1 MQELKITM
9 LGSTGVGKTSLLT
22 AMYDQ
27 FANNIGKTDLLLT
40 PDEESSAILQE
51 RLIELKSLLDD
62 FESVGGMV
70 GIKSTAGVDP
80 TNLKSF
86 IFGLGRKGKSPSL
99 QLAFRDYPGE
109 YHLDKKEIP
118 PDQKQMRRQFVKNL
132 LTECV
137 AVLVAIDAPALM
149 EKNGKYHDLINRPQQ
164 IRNLFETGY
173 QDLDSPRLVIFA
185 PVRCEKYMQN
195 EKLSSELIDRIKE
208 EYKGIF
214 DLFGS
219 ESLSPY
225 ISAIITPVQTVGSV
239 VFSRIEMR
247 EDSPHFMFRKVSHD
261 ARYSPKDSEQPLRY
275 LLRFLLKLHLS
286 NNRNWG
292 FFNFLRDIFG
302 MDDALVKAIKE
313 LSQGCKS
320 NGGFAILQG
329 NSWLT
334 L

>member
-1 MQELKITM
+1 MQGLKITM

-22 AMYDQ
+22 AMYEQ
-27 FANNIGKTDLLLT
+27 FANNIGTTDLLLT
-40 PDEESSAILQE
+40 PDEESSGILQE

-62 FESVGGMV
+62 FEAKGGI
-70 GIKSTAGVDP
+70 GSTKGEPD
-80 TNLKSF
+80 NLRSF
-86 IFGLGRKGKSPSL
+86 NFGLGRKGKSPSL
-99 QLAFRDYPGE
+99 QLNFRDYPGE
-109 YHLDKKEIP
+109 YHFDEKGVTPE
-118 PDQKQMRRQFVKNL
+118 QKQVRRQFVKNL

-149 EKNGKYHDLINRPQQ
+149 EKNGKYHDRINRPQQ
-164 IRNLFETGY
+164 IRNLFEAGY

-195 EKLSSELIDRIKE
+195 EKSALELIAKIKE
-208 EYKGIF
+208 EYKGLL

-225 ISAIITPVQTVGSV
+225 ISAVITPVQTVGSV

-247 EDSPHFMFRKVSHD
+247 EDSPHFMFRKTSHD

-292 FFNFLRDIFG
+292 FFNFLRDIFS
-302 MDDALVKAIKE
+302 MDDALVKAIRE

-329 NSWLT
+329 NSWFSL
-334 L
+334 

>member
-40 PDEESSAILQE
+40 PDDESSDILQE
-51 RLIELKSLLDD
+51 RLIELKGLLDN
-62 FESVGGMV
+62 FESKGGI
-70 GIKSTAGVDP
+70 GATTGDP
-80 TNLKSF
+80 DNLRSF

-99 QLAFRDYPGE
+99 QLNFRDYPGG
-109 YHLDKKEIP
+109 YHLDKEEVTP
-118 PDQKQMRRQFVKNL
+118 EQKQSRRQFVKNL

-137 AVLVAIDAPALM
+137 AVLIPIDAPALM

-173 QDLDSPRLVIFA
+173 QDLDSPRLVILA

-195 EKLSSELIDRIKE
+195 EKLSLELIDRIKE
-208 EYKGIF
+208 EYKGLL

-219 ESLSPY
+219 ELLSPY
-225 ISAIITPVQTVGSV
+225 ISVIVTPVQTVGSV
-239 VFSRIEMR
+239 IFSRIEMR
-247 EDSPHFMFRKVSHD
+247 EDSPHFMFRKTSHD

-292 FFNFLRDIFG
+292 FFNFLRDTFG
-302 MDDALVKAIKE
+302 MDDALVKAIRE

>member
-40 PDEESSAILQE
+40 PDDESSDILQE
-51 RLIELKSLLDD
+51 RLIELKGLLDN
-62 FESVGGMV
+62 FESKGGI
-70 GIKSTAGVDP
+70 GATTGDP
-80 TNLKSF
+80 DNLRSF

-99 QLAFRDYPGE
+99 QLNFRDYPGG
-109 YHLDKKEIP
+109 YHLDKEEVTP
-118 PDQKQMRRQFVKNL
+118 EQKQLRRQFVKNL

-137 AVLVAIDAPALM
+137 AVLIPIDAPALM

-173 QDLDSPRLVIFA
+173 QDLDSPRLVILA

-195 EKLSSELIDRIKE
+195 EKLSLELIDRIKE
-208 EYKGIF
+208 EYKGLL

-219 ESLSPY
+219 ELLSPY
-225 ISAIITPVQTVGSV
+225 ISVIVTPVQTVGSV
-239 VFSRIEMR
+239 IFSRIEMR
-247 EDSPHFMFRKVSHD
+247 EDSPHFMFRKTSHD

-292 FFNFLRDIFG
+292 FFNFLRDTFG
-302 MDDALVKAIKE
+302 MDDALVKAIRE

>member
-40 PDEESSAILQE
+40 PDEESSEILQE

-62 FESVGGMV
+62 FESVGGKV
-70 GIKSTAGVDP
+70 GIRSTGGVDP

-99 QLAFRDYPGE
+99 QLNFCDYPGG
-109 YHLDKKEIP
+109 YHF
-118 PDQKQMRRQFVKNL
+118 DQKGVTPEQKQVRRQFVKSL

-149 EKNGKYHDLINRPQQ
+149 EKNGKYHDQSNRPQQ

-195 EKLSSELIDRIKE
+195 EKSALELIARIKE
-208 EYKGIF
+208 EYKGLL
-214 DLFGS
+214 DLFAS
-219 ESLSPY
+219 ESLAPY
-225 ISAIITPVQTVGSV
+225 VSVVITPVQTVGSV
-239 VFSRIEMR
+239 VFSRIEMK
-247 EDSPHFMFRKVSHD
+247 EEFPHFIFRKVSHD
-261 ARYSPKDSEQPLRY
+261 AKYSPQDSEQPLRY
-275 LLRFLLKLHLS
+275 LLRFLIKLHLS

-320 NGGFAILQG
+320 NGGFAILLVL
-329 NSWLT
+329 N
-334 L
+334 

>member
-9 LGSTGVGKTSLLT
+9 LGSRGVGKTSLLT

-40 PDEESSAILQE
+40 PDEESSGILQE
-51 RLIELKSLLDD
+51 RLIELKNLLDD
-62 FESVGGMV
+62 FESVGGSA
-70 GIKSTAGVDP
+70 GIGATTGDP
-80 TNLKSF
+80 VNF

-99 QLAFRDYPGE
+99 QLNFRDYSGE
-109 YHLDKKEIP
+109 YHLDKKEVP
-118 PDQKQMRRQFVKNL
+118 LDQKQVRREFVKNL

-149 EKNGKYHDLINRPQQ
+149 EKNGKYHDRINRPQQ
-164 IRNLFETGY
+164 IRNLFEAGY

-195 EKLSSELIDRIKE
+195 EKSALELIARIKE
-208 EYKGIF
+208 EYKGLL

-219 ESLSPY
+219 ELLAPY
-225 ISAIITPVQTVGSV
+225 VSAVITPVQTVGSV
-239 VFSRIEMR
+239 VFSRIEIR

-261 ARYSPKDSEQPLRY
+261 AKYSPKDSEQPLRY

-302 MDDALVKAIKE
+302 MDDALVNAIRE

-329 NSWLT
+329 NAWFSL
-334 L
+334 